1 MNWARNSTLVW
12 PSPWGPAEGPKGQI
26 SLNVNNKVDFKYFT
40 PNFVYL
46 LTNEIYE
53 SNGIFI
59 LSPGTCPRG
68 RTWGVTGGLRFK
80 NILFLK
86 FNQIWCVSYSH
97 ECDVQRH
104 TFLVPALWDPGEGPK
119 SQISL
124 NFNYKVNFIFFH
136 QTLCRC
142 KHIRQYFHSVAWV
155 MSQG

>member
-1 MNWARNSTLVW
+1 MNWVRNSTLFW
-12 PSPWGPAEGPKGQI
+12 PSPWGPAEGQKGQI

-53 SNGIFI
+53 TYQTAFLICRLGHATGIG
-59 LSPGTCPRG
+59 LG
-68 RTWGVTGGLRFK
+68 GVTGGLRFK

-104 TFLVPALWDPGEGPK
+104 TFLVPALWDPGEK
-119 SQISL
+119 SNIIKFQLQSQ
-124 NFNYKVNFIFFH
+124 FH
-136 QTLCRC
+136 L
-142 KHIRQYFHSVAWV
+142 FSPDFV
-155 MSQG
+155 

>member
-1 MNWARNSTLVW
+1 MLITKSISNILHQTLC
-12 PSPWGPAEGPKGQI
+12 
-26 SLNVNNKVDFKYFT
+26 
-40 PNFVYL
+40 
-46 LTNEIYE
+46 
-53 SNGIFI
+53 IFSQTRYMKHI
-59 LSPGTCPRG
+59 KRHFFLSPGTCPRG

-80 NILFLK
+80 NILLLK
-86 FNQIWCVSYSH
+86 FNQIWCSSYSH

-124 NFNYKVNFIFFH
+124 NCNYKVNFIFFH